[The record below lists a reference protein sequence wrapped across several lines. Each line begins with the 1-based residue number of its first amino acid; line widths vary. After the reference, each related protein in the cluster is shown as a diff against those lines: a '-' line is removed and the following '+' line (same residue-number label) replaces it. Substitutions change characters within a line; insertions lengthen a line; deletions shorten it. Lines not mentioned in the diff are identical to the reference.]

1 MFRRYFLPVL
11 AGVAFII
18 STNLIASA
26 QVGALRGHVVLAQ
39 ADGTKVPVADATIDV
54 FRTDVSGKY
63 STKTNKKGEFVFA
76 GLPYSGDYVI
86 AASAPAAQPNWVS
99 KVKAGRDVDYPI
111 ELTPG
116 DGHRLTLAEINSAN
130 RGSGGSAKGGSADS
144 EVRQPTAEEKA
155 KAAELAK
162 QAAEITARNEKAVKS
177 NEVVARTFKDG
188 NDALN
193 AKNYDE
199 AIKQYEEGLAAD
211 PEQPALLVNEGRAYT
226 ARGVKSYNAAVTSKD
241 EAAQAAGKESA
252 KADFKAAA
260 AATTKAVAMIKA
272 QSVPTDPAEL
282 TRYTNNKLAA
292 HAANTEAHRLLVG
305 KADPA
310 QVDAGV
316 TAYEEYIAA
325 EPDPVKKSKAEH
337 ELAQLLFDANAYERA
352 KSAYEKI
359 LGQNPDDADAQ
370 KNVGLILYNLGFMKE
385 AEGKKDEAKASYQEA
400 ANYLQRFVD
409 KAPDGPMKADAQDIL
424 KNMKETQNV
433 QAEKTSTPPRRRR
446 P

>member
-26 QVGALRGHVVLAQ
+26 QVGALRGHVVLTQ
-39 ADGTKVPVADATIDV
+39 ADGTKAPVADATIDV

-76 GLPYSGDYVI
+76 GLPYAGDYVI

-116 DGHRLTLAEINSAN
+116 DGHRLTMEEINSAK
-130 RGSGGSAKGGSADS
+130 RGSGGSSKGGSADS

-162 QAAEITARNEKAVKS
+162 QAAEISARNEKAIKS
-177 NEVVARTFKDG
+177 NEVVARTFQAG

-226 ARGVKSYNAAVTSKD
+226 ARGVSRYNAAVTSTD
-241 EAAQAAGKESA
+241 EAAKGTGIESA
-252 KADFKAAA
+252 KGDFKAAA

-272 QSVPTDPAEL
+272 QPVPTDPAEL
-282 TRYTNNKLAA
+282 GRYNNNKLAA
-292 HAANTEAHRLLVG
+292 YTVNAEAHRLFVS
-305 KADPA
+305 KADPSQA
-310 QVDAGV
+310 DAGL
-316 TAYEEYIAA
+316 TAFKDYIAVETDPAKKAKAQLDAAQLLLDAGAVDKAFAEFQSIVTA
-325 EPDPVKKSKAEH
+325 EPDNP
-337 ELAQLLFDANAYERA
+337 DANLGAGLSLFASGDKA
-352 KSAYEKI
+352 K
-359 LGQNPDDADAQ
+359 
-370 KNVGLILYNLGFMKE
+370 
-385 AEGKKDEAKASYQEA
+385 YQEA
-400 ANYLQRFVD
+400 ANFLQHYVD
-409 KAPDGPMKADAQDIL
+409 VAPETHKFKADAKAILAEL
-424 KNMKETQNV
+424 KNTEKV
-433 QAEKTSTPPRRRR
+433 VPEKTAPTRRRR

>member
-130 RGSGGSAKGGSADS
+130 RGSGASSKSGSADS

-162 QAAEITARNEKAVKS
+162 QAAEISARNEKAVKS
-177 NEVVARTFKDG
+177 NEVVARTFQAG
-188 NDALN
+188 NEALN

-226 ARGVKSYNAAVTSKD
+226 ARGVSRYNAAVTSTD
-241 EAAQAAGKESA
+241 EAAKGTGIESA
-252 KADFKAAA
+252 KGDFKAAA
-260 AATTKAVAMIKA
+260 VATTKAVAMIKA
-272 QSVPTDPAEL
+272 QTVPTDPAEL
-282 TRYTNNKLAA
+282 GRYNNNKLAA
-292 HAANTEAHRLLVG
+292 YTVNAEAHRLFVS
-305 KADPA
+305 KADPSQA
-310 QVDAGV
+310 DAGL
-316 TAYEEYIAA
+316 TAFKDYIAVETDPAKKAKAQLDAAQLLLDAGAVDKAFDEFKAIVTA
-325 EPDPVKKSKAEH
+325 EPDNP
-337 ELAQLLFDANAYERA
+337 DANLGAGLSLFASGDKA
-352 KSAYEKI
+352 K
-359 LGQNPDDADAQ
+359 
-370 KNVGLILYNLGFMKE
+370 
-385 AEGKKDEAKASYQEA
+385 YQDA
-400 ANYLQRFVD
+400 ANFLQHYVD
-409 KAPDGPMKADAQDIL
+409 VAPETHKFKADAKAILAEL
-424 KNMKETQNV
+424 KNTEKV
-433 QAEKTSTPPRRRR
+433 VPEKTAPTRRRR

>member
-1 MFRRYFLPVL
+1 MLRRYFLPVL

-18 STNLIASA
+18 STTLIASA
-26 QVGALRGHVVLAQ
+26 QVGGLRGHVVLAQ
-39 ADGTKVPVADATIDV
+39 ADGTKVPVADAAIDV
-54 FRTDVSGKY
+54 FRIDVSGKY

-76 GLPYSGDYVI
+76 GLPYAGDYII

-111 ELTPG
+111 ELAPG

-130 RGSGGSAKGGSADS
+130 RGSAGSSKSGSVDS

-226 ARGVKSYNAAVTSKD
+226 ARGVSRYNAAVTSTD
-241 EAAQAAGKESA
+241 EAAKGSGIESA
-252 KADFKAAA
+252 KGDFKAAA
-260 AATTKAVAMIKA
+260 AATTKAVMMIKA
-272 QSVPTDPAEL
+272 QPVPTDPAEL
-282 TRYTNNKLAA
+282 GRYNNNKLAA
-292 HAANTEAHRLLVG
+292 YTVNAEAHRLFVS
-305 KADPA
+305 KADPSQA
-310 QVDAGV
+310 DAGL
-316 TAYEEYIAA
+316 TAFKDYIAVETDPAKKAKAQLDAAQLLLDAGAVDKAFAEFQSIVTA
-325 EPDPVKKSKAEH
+325 EPDNP
-337 ELAQLLFDANAYERA
+337 DANLGAGLSLFASGDKA
-352 KSAYEKI
+352 K
-359 LGQNPDDADAQ
+359 
-370 KNVGLILYNLGFMKE
+370 
-385 AEGKKDEAKASYQEA
+385 YQDA
-400 ANYLQRFVD
+400 ANFLQHYVD
-409 KAPDGPMKADAQDIL
+409 VAPETHKFKADAKAILAEL
-424 KNMKETQNV
+424 KNTEKV
-433 QAEKTSTPPRRRR
+433 VPEKTAPTRRRR